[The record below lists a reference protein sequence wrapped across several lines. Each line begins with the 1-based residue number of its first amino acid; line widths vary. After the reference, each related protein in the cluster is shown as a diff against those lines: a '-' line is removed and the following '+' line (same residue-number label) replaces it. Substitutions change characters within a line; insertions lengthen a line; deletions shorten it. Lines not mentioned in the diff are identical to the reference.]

1 MRAFVKMRELI
12 DDNKELKMRLDK
24 MEGKYDKQFQVVFEA
39 IRRIMNP
46 PVPRNPRKIG
56 FRKKKGEET

>member
-24 MEGKYDKQFQVVFEA
+24 MEGKYDKQFQIVFEA
-39 IRRIMNP
+39 LRSIIEKKNE
-46 PVPRNPRKIG
+46 PRKAIG
-56 FRKKKGEET
+56 YKTVKE